1 MYGIIAAMQEEMQE
15 IKNIMQEICEMQVY
29 ELTFFVGK
37 IYNNKVIL
45 VEAGVGKVNAARVT
59 QILIDKFEVKK
70 IINIGSAASCNDK
83 LEIGDIVIGSKLVQ
97 HDFDITAFNHPKGY
111 ISNIGQFIESDIEL
125 IKKLEKTIIYLNNKD
140 FNITIGTIATGDI
153 FCTDINMKNKIRT
166 KFNAE
171 AIEMEGA
178 AIAQVC
184 KLDNIPFVIIR
195 SISDKPN
202 GKNEIT
208 FDEFLK
214 KASKRCAYI
223 IEKFFETL

>member
-1 MYGIIAAMQEEMQE
+1 M
-15 IKNIMQEICEMQVY
+15 
-29 ELTFFVGK
+29 FRF
-37 IYNNKVIL
+37 
-45 VEAGVGKVNAARVT
+45 
-59 QILIDKFEVKK
+59 
-70 IINIGSAASCNDK
+70 
-83 LEIGDIVIGSKLVQ
+83 
-97 HDFDITAFNHPKGY
+97 
-111 ISNIGQFIESDIEL
+111 
-125 IKKLEKTIIYLNNKD
+125 
-140 FNITIGTIATGDI
+140 
-153 FCTDINMKNKIRT
+153 KIRK

>member
-1 MYGIIAAMQEEMQE
+1 MYGIIAAMQEEIQE
-15 IKNIMQEICEMQVY
+15 MKNIMQEICEMQVY

-125 IKKLEKTIIYLNNKD
+125 IKKLEKTITYLDNKD

>member
-15 IKNIMQEICEMQVY
+15 MKNIMQEICEMQVY

-45 VEAGVGKVNAARVT
+45 VEAGVGKVNATRVT

-125 IKKLEKTIIYLNNKD
+125 IKKLEKTITYLDNKD

>member
-97 HDFDITAFNHPKGY
+97 HDFDITAFNHPQGY

-125 IKKLEKTIIYLNNKD
+125 IKKLEKTITYLDNKD

>member
-1 MYGIIAAMQEEMQE
+1 MSNDIQPNQPVTLSLHPDTQTIQQTGE
-15 IKNIMQEICEMQVY
+15 KNVFANHVDNLNVTLQTLNTPPQ
-29 ELTFFVGK
+29 L
-37 IYNNKVIL
+37 
-45 VEAGVGKVNAARVT
+45 VT
-59 QILIDKFEVKK
+59 Q
-70 IINIGSAASCNDK
+70 A
-83 LEIGDIVIGSKLVQ
+83 
-97 HDFDITAFNHPKGY
+97 PKPATF
-111 ISNIGQFIESDIEL
+111 S
-125 IKKLEKTIIYLNNKD
+125 LNNEYYNLIVGGEMD
-140 FNITIGTIATGDI
+140 FYNIQPFTLSIDRSLKEYMGDELV
-153 FCTDINMKNKIRT
+153 KE
-166 KFNAE
+166 FNGYCG
-171 AIEMEGA
+171 EMEGA

>member
-15 IKNIMQEICEMQVY
+15 MKNIMQEICEMQVY

-125 IKKLEKTIIYLNNKD
+125 IKKLEKTITYLDNKD

-202 GKNEIT
+202 GKYEIT